1 MSDTYQESELR
12 SLLNHTA
19 LCFAV
24 ASGLGFIGGGL
35 AGLDMKPF
43 VSLSTIANYAIAFIC
58 IVLSFTVLWC
68 SADGPPRWRPFVIS
82 RGFAESLFGAAAS
95 VIVLG
100 GAVALIAAWL

>member
-1 MSDTYQESELR
+1 MSDAQQDAELR

-43 VSLSTIANYAIAFIC
+43 VSLSTIANYAIAVIC
-58 IVLSFTVLWC
+58 IVLSFSLLWC
-68 SADGPPRWRPFVIS
+68 SADGPARWRPFVIS
-82 RGFAESLFGAAAS
+82 RELVESLFGAAAS
-95 VIVLG
+95 MIVLG
-100 GAVALIAAWL
+100 GVVALIAAWL